1 MQNESV
7 FLISELRIQKVF
19 RLVTLVGNES
29 PELINLL

>member
-19 RLVTLVGNES
+19 HLVTLVGNKS
-29 PELINLL
+29 SELINWL